1 MAFSTE
7 TRRLGPTRPPLAWLG
22 AVLGALAINLGLFAL
37 MPYLL
42 DAPAQRPVFDK
53 LIPQV
58 NVIRLP
64 RPEAPVEHRRARLPE
79 PRPTEPVS
87 APKPSK
93 TVAKPAPADLRLSF
107 EINPRL
113 GGGPVVAETPP
124 VKISTFDAAAPP
136 AMVDAAALDQPLT
149 PLSRIPPVYPAG
161 AKHRGLEGWVRVRFE
176 VDERGEVQEVQVIE
190 AEPEGVFDDSVVR
203 CVRQWRFKP
212 GTVDGVPVKARAE
225 TTVRFELE

>member
-7 TRRLGPTRPPLAWLG
+7 SRPLGPARRPSTWLA
-22 AVLGALAINLGLFAL
+22 AALGALAINLGLFAL

-42 DAPAQRPVFDK
+42 DAPEQRPVFDK

-64 RPEAPVEHRRARLPE
+64 RPETPVKHRPARLPE
-79 PRPTEPVS
+79 PRPTEPAR
-87 APKPSK
+87 APKPSR
-93 TVAKPAPADLRLSF
+93 TVAKPAPADLRLTF

-113 GGGPVVAETPP
+113 SGGPVVAETPP
-124 VKISTFDAAAPP
+124 VKISTFDVAAPP
-136 AMVDAAALDQPLT
+136 AMVDAAALDRPLT
-149 PLSRIPPVYPAG
+149 PLSRIAPVYPPG
-161 AKHRGLEGWVRVRFE
+161 AKHRGIEGWVRVRFE
-176 VDERGEVQEVQVIE
+176 VDERGDVQEVKVIE

-212 GTVDGVPVKARAE
+212 GTLGGVSVKARAE